1 MIFLKLGGSLI
12 TDKARRE
19 TPRVAVLQRV
29 AREIHEARQIKP
41 ELRLLIG
48 HGSGSY
54 GHPAAELAGI
64 QSGVRTPEDWRGFLD
79 TWAAAQRLHRLVLDT
94 LSEAGLPLLS
104 FSPSALAVANE
115 GEIVAFPDEPIRKA
129 LRAGLIPLVQ
139 GDVAFDRGRGGVV
152 LSTEQ
157 VMAYLANRLKP
168 TRILLAGIE
177 EGVYERYPERNRLL
191 SEIAPED
198 LPAIDLRA
206 AEAPDVT
213 GGMSQKVRLSIEL
226 ARAIPGVEIRIF
238 SGGIPGNVQAALLGY
253 ALGTRVRG

>member
-19 TPRVAVLQRV
+19 TPKVAVLQRV
-29 AREIHEARQIKP
+29 AHEIHEVRRIKP
-41 ELRLLIG
+41 ELKLLIG

-64 QSGVRTPEDWRGFLD
+64 ESGVRTAEDWRGFLD

-94 LSEAGLPLLS
+94 LSEAELPVFS
-104 FSPSALAVANE
+104 FPPSALAVAND

-139 GDVAFDRGRGGVV
+139 GDVAFDRVRGGVV
-152 LSTEQ
+152 LSTER
-157 VMAYLANRLKP
+157 VMAYLAIRLKP
-168 TRILLAGIE
+168 DRILLAGLE

-191 SEIAPED
+191 PEIAQKD
-198 LPAIDLRA
+198 LPGIDLRGS
-206 AEAPDVT
+206 EAPDVT
-213 GGMSQKVRLSIEL
+213 GGMSHKVQLAIEL
-226 ARAIPGVEIRIF
+226 AQTIPGVEVRIF
-238 SGGIPGNVQAALLGY
+238 SGGMPGNVQAALLGY